1 MTTPNFPRHY
11 GDGLP
16 LYVAGHVSPEE
27 RAAIDR
33 HLAECAACR
42 RECELWR
49 TLPDALASLDSAPSS
64 DLATD
69 ETWSKLASR
78 LYDNAPQNGRTT
90 FMSFTSDI
98 PPQPPSQA
106 RATRTIRPNIW
117 VAVAVVLAIIVPMVG
132 VFAVFK
138 GHNTSPLVGGKPTAT
153 VAATATATATLVSP
167 DLVTEGDAEALFG
180 GFLPACEDV
189 ATYAIAGQGVPC
201 AKLDRGRIYEV
212 GSHYCADDWHLVS
225 SLLVDS
231 KANLA
236 KYKPQQTIDGVTL
249 QTTRTAIKLVNPAYS
264 QQHYGGQ
271 YFYIQ
276 IGVVLSPQQIS
287 VGTHSLRQF
296 AAAIGFDRQ
305 IPFTIDA
312 SGTGVCRKHQ

>member
-1 MTTPNFPRHY
+1 MTTPKFPRHY

-16 LYVAGHVSPEE
+16 LYVAGHVSLEE
-27 RAAIDR
+27 RAAIDQ
-33 HLAECAACR
+33 HIAECAACR

-49 TLPDALASLDSAPSS
+49 TLPDALASLDSVPSS

-69 ETWSKLASR
+69 EAWGKLAPR
-78 LYDNAPQNGRTT
+78 LYDKAPQNGRTT
-90 FMSFTSDI
+90 FMSFNSDI
-98 PPQPPSQA
+98 APQPPA
-106 RATRTIRPNIW
+106 RAPRPRRPNIW
-117 VAVAVVLAIIVPMVG
+117 VAVAVVLAIIVPMGG
-132 VFAVFK
+132 VLAVFK
-138 GHNTSPLVGGKPTAT
+138 GHNTSPVVGGKPTAT
-153 VAATATATATLVSP
+153 AAAAATATATPVSP

-201 AKLDRGRIYEV
+201 AKLDRGRIYDV
-212 GSHYCADDWHLVS
+212 GGHYCADDWHLVS

-231 KANLA
+231 TANLE
-236 KYKPQQTIDGVTL
+236 KYKPQQTIDGATL
-249 QTTRTAIKLVNPAYS
+249 QTTRTAIKPVDPAYS
-264 QQHYGGQ
+264 QQHYAGQ

-296 AAAIGFDRQ
+296 AADTGFDRQ
-305 IPFTIDA
+305 IPFTMDA
-312 SGTGVCRKHQ
+312 SGTGVCQKHP